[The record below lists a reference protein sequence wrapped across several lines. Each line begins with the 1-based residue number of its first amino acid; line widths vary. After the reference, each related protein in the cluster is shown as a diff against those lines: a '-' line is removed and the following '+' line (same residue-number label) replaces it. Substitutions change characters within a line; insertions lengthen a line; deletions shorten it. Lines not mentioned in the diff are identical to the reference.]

1 MGVSQLS
8 SHAIN
13 SVVLSYYMK
22 KDWMQL
28 FNMIYE
34 ILTQTEPYF
43 KGVTKW
49 GTNQVLQYVLLGYR
63 KENNHSLQ
71 CFQQTHQRI
80 DQDLRSQKNE
90 NYQTSAIRKN
100 ETN

>member
-1 MGVSQLS
+1 
-8 SHAIN
+8 
-13 SVVLSYYMK
+13 
-22 KDWMQL
+22 
-28 FNMIYE
+28 MIYE

-49 GTNQVLQYVLLGYR
+49 GTSQVLQYVLLGYR
-63 KENNHSLQ
+63 RENNHYLQ
-71 CFQQTHQRI
+71 CLQQKHQSI

-90 NYQTSAIRKN
+90 NYQISAISKN

>member
-1 MGVSQLS
+1 
-8 SHAIN
+8 
-13 SVVLSYYMK
+13 
-22 KDWMQL
+22 
-28 FNMIYE
+28 MIYE

-49 GTNQVLQYVLLGYR
+49 GISQMLQYVLLGYSR
-63 KENNHSLQ
+63 ENNHSLQ
-71 CFQQTHQRI
+71 CSQQTHQSI

-90 NYQTSAIRKN
+90 NHQISAISRN